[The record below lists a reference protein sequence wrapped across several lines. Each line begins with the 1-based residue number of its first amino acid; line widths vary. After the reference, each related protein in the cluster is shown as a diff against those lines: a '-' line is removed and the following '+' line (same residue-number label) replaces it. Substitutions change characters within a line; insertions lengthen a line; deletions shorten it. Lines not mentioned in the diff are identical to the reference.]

1 MFIIIITL
9 KLLFKWPTCE
19 IHWINISLTS
29 MSAQLNGKH
38 WLFCTFLKF
47 NPFFFIFMANF
58 PFERCWSVHIL
69 KSRFKKAYVLY
80 THLNADNYEWPRS
93 RWDILYHYFSSR
105 WYMEGKILSY
115 ICYIAI
121 SHNQFVTITVNL
133 DVYNCYYLYHNL
145 FEYTIL
151 FTKRKQLS
159 KT

>member
-80 THLNADNYEWPRS
+80 THLNADNYEWPLPDEIYHIIISVRD
-93 RWDILYHYFSSR
+93 DIWREKYCLIFA
-105 WYMEGKILSY
+105 ILQFH
-115 ICYIAI
+115 II
-121 SHNQFVTITVNL
+121 SL
-133 DVYNCYYLYHNL
+133 W
-145 FEYTIL
+145 
-151 FTKRKQLS
+151 QLQ
-159 KT
+159 